1 MNKEEYK
8 AIFLKSKKAVK
19 PTEPTKKAVKLN
31 LPIDLANKL
40 QQMSYLAGINKSC
53 LSHVVQNI
61 LEDHLNK
68 HDSII
73 QDLFAQE
80 GINPR

>member
-8 AIFLKSKKAVK
+8 AIFLKSHKVK
-19 PTEPTKKAVKLN
+19 PTEPTKKAVRLS
-31 LPIDLANKL
+31 LPIDLATQL
-40 QQMSYLAGINKSC
+40 QKISYLAGINKSC